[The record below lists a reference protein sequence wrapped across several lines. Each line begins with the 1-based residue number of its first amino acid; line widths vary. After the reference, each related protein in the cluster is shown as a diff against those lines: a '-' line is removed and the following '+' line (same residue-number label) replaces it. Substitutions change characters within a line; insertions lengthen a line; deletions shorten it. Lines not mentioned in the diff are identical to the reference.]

1 MTALKATALKAIA
14 AAAALTAA
22 SLTGVAAQTL
32 TDLNAVSVLA
42 KEATGSRVGSAKG
55 RSFENGV
62 QARFGQ
68 AADPSFRSMVKLQ
81 VRYDDD
87 GYVLT
92 EHCGAT
98 VISSRW
104 VVTAAHCLAPADG
117 SKWSHIDLTVGDREH
132 AKGKDAIRRKASW
145 AVVHAGFEYS
155 SLSND
160 IALIRLSEPL
170 PGDIVPATMDEYRR
184 PSVVPGG
191 IAQAAGWPVTGPLAD
206 QPTLQTVAL
215 AVTDV
220 DWPGYITVT
229 SPQGRME
236 GVCRGESGGPLVTY
250 GLDGSASLAGVLSGI
265 EPGTED
271 STGNACMVAGYDM
284 YFTPIAAY
292 RQWIEDVQGFCD
304 GNPDACRTE
313 TSSDF
318 FLSAAAPDQRAA
330 SWRSEMTVTRFD
342 TP

>member
-1 MTALKATALKAIA
+1 MTALKALAT
-14 AAAALTAA
+14 AAALTAI
-22 SLTGVAAQTL
+22 SLTGAAAQTL

-42 KEATGSRVGSAKG
+42 AEVSQTRMGTAKG
-55 RSFENGV
+55 NSFQRGQ

-68 AADPSFRSMVKLQ
+68 AADPNFRSMVKIQ

-132 AKGKDAIRRKASW
+132 EGQGAIRRKAKW

-155 SLSND
+155 TLTND
-160 IALIRLSEPL
+160 IALIRLSSPL
-170 PGDIVPATMDEYRR
+170 PRDIVPAKMDDYRK
-184 PSVVPGG
+184 PTVVAGG
-191 IAQAAGWPVTGPLAD
+191 IAQAAGWPVTGPLAN

-220 DWPGYITVT
+220 EWPGFITVT

-236 GVCRGESGGPLVTY
+236 GVCRGESGGPLISH
-250 GLDGSASLAGVLSGI
+250 GLDGQASLAGVLSGI

-271 STGNACMVAGYDM
+271 GAGNPCMMAGYDM

-292 RQWIEDVQGFCD
+292 RQWISNVQNLCD
-304 GNPDACRTE
+304 NNPDACRTE
-313 TSSDF
+313 TSSEF
-318 FLSAAAPDQRAA
+318 FLSSTTADERAA
-330 SWRSEMTVTRFD
+330 SWRIAH
-342 TP
+342 

>member
-1 MTALKATALKAIA
+1 MIALKTMAAAIA
-14 AAAALTAA
+14 LVATGMTGAAAE
-22 SLTGVAAQTL
+22 SL

-42 KEATGSRVGSAKG
+42 VETSGSRVGSAKG
-55 RSFENGV
+55 NSYRRGE
-62 QARFGQ
+62 QARFGE

-117 SKWSHIDLTVGDREH
+117 SKWSHIDLTVGDREY
-132 AKGKDAIRRKASW
+132 AGRSAIRRKASW
-145 AVVHAGFEYS
+145 AVIHAGFEYS

-170 PGDIVPATMDEYRR
+170 PRDIVPAQMDDYRR

-220 DWPGYITVT
+220 QWPGYITVT
-229 SPQGRME
+229 SPQGRLE
-236 GVCRGESGGPLVTY
+236 GVCRGESGGPLVSY

-271 STGNACMVAGYDM
+271 SAGNSCMVAGYDM

-292 RQWIEDVQGFCD
+292 RQWIGDVQAFCD
-304 GNPDACRTE
+304 QNPDACRTG
-313 TSSDF
+313 SSSNF
-318 FLSAAAPDQRAA
+318 FLSAATPNNRAA
-330 SWRSEMTVTRFD
+330 SWRIAE
-342 TP
+342 

>member
-1 MTALKATALKAIA
+1 MTTLKAIA
-14 AAAALTAA
+14 AAAVLTVA
-22 SLTGVAAQTL
+22 SLPGAAAESL

-42 KEATGSRVGSAKG
+42 AETFGKRVGSAKG
-55 RSFENGV
+55 AHFRRGQ

-68 AADPSFRSMVKLQ
+68 AADPTFRSMVKLQ
-81 VRYDDD
+81 IRYDDG

-92 EHCGAT
+92 EHCGGT

-104 VVTAAHCLAPADG
+104 VVTAAHCLSPADG
-117 SKWSHIDLTVGDREH
+117 SKWSHIDLTTGDREH
-132 AKGKDAIRRKASW
+132 TGKGAIRRKASW

-170 PGDIVPATMDEYRR
+170 PSDIVPAKMDEYRR
-184 PSVVPGG
+184 PTVVPGG
-191 IAQAAGWPVTGPLAD
+191 IAMAAGWPVTGPLAD

-220 DWPGYITVT
+220 EWPGYITVT
-229 SPQGRME
+229 SPQGRLE
-236 GVCRGESGGPLVTY
+236 GVCRGESGGPLVSH
-250 GLDGSASLAGVLSGI
+250 GLDGKPSLAGVLSGI

-271 STGNACMVAGYDM
+271 STGNSCMVAGYDM

-292 RQWIEDVQGFCD
+292 RQWIEEVQEFCNGD
-304 GNPDACRTE
+304 PDACRTRK
-313 TSSDF
+313 SSSF
-318 FLSAAAPDQRAA
+318 FFAATTPDERAA
-330 SWRSEMTVTRFD
+330 SWRSKTVPARFA

>member
-1 MTALKATALKAIA
+1 MTALKAIA
-14 AAAALTAA
+14 AAAALTVA
-22 SLTGVAAQTL
+22 SLTGATAQTL

-42 KEATGSRVGSAKG
+42 AEMSGNRVGSAKG
-55 RSFENGV
+55 SSFSNGV

-68 AADPSFRSMVKLQ
+68 ATDPNFRSMVKLQ
-81 VRYDDD
+81 VRYNDD

-117 SKWSHIDLTVGDREH
+117 SKWSHIDLTVGDRQH
-132 AKGKDAIRRKASW
+132 AEGRDAIRRKASW

-170 PGDIVPATMDEYRR
+170 PRDIVPATMDEYRR

-191 IAQAAGWPVTGPLAD
+191 IAQAAGWPVTGPKAD
-206 QPTLQTVAL
+206 TPSLQTVAL

-220 DWPGYITVT
+220 QWPGYITVT
-229 SPQGRME
+229 SPQGRLE
-236 GVCRGESGGPLVTY
+236 GVCRGESGGPLVSY
-250 GLDGSASLAGVLSGI
+250 GLDGRPSLAGVLSGI

-271 STGNACMVAGYDM
+271 STGNACMVSGYDM

-292 RQWIEDVQGFCD
+292 RQWIEDVQVFCD
-304 GNPDACRTE
+304 GDPDACRKE
-313 TSSDF
+313 GASNF
-318 FLSAAAPDQRAA
+318 FLSATTPNERAA
-330 SWRSEMTVTRFD
+330 SWRHRAVILD
-342 TP
+342 

>member
-1 MTALKATALKAIA
+1 MTALKAIA
-14 AAAALTAA
+14 RAAALSAISLTATATAA
-22 SLTGVAAQTL
+22 TAQSQML
-32 TDLNAVSVLA
+32 TDFNAVSVLA
-42 KEATGSRVGSAKG
+42 AKKPDSRTSTVTGRGYQRG
-55 RSFENGV
+55 Q

-68 AADPSFRSMVKLQ
+68 AADPNFRGMVKLQ

-92 EHCGAT
+92 EHCGGT

-117 SKWSHIDLTVGDREH
+117 SKWSHIDLTTGDREH
-132 AKGKDAIRRKASW
+132 EGKGAIRRKASW

-155 SLSND
+155 TLSND

-170 PGDIVPATMDEYRR
+170 PRDIVPAIMDEYRK

-191 IAQAAGWPVTGPLAD
+191 IAQAAGWPVTGSLAN
-206 QPTLQTVAL
+206 QPTLQTVSL
-215 AVTDV
+215 AVKDV
-220 DWPGYITVT
+220 EWPGYITVT

-236 GVCRGESGGPLVTY
+236 GVCRGESGGPLVSY
-250 GLDGSASLAGVLSGI
+250 GMDGQARLAGVLSGI

-271 STGNACMVAGYDM
+271 GTGNPCMVAGYDM

-292 RQWIEDVQGFCD
+292 RQWIGNVQNLCD
-304 GNPDACRTE
+304 HNPDACRNE
-313 TSSDF
+313 ASSGF
-318 FLSAAAPDQRAA
+318 FFSSATPDQRAA
-330 SWRSEMTVTRFD
+330 SWKIAETK
-342 TP
+342 